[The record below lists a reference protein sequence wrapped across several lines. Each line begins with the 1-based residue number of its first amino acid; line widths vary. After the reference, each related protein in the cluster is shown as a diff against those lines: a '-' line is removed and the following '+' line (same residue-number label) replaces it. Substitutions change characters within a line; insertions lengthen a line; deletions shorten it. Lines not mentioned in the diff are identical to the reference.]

1 MRFKWLWVMLM
12 NKKIISLFIIMFI
25 IIAIQGMFI
34 YQVTRQVNNISS
46 DVDITD
52 LNRRVRGLERKVSS
66 NETEIF
72 MLDGRISDVE
82 VRLDNIFSYLN
93 AGLFR

>member
-1 MRFKWLWVMLM
+1 M
-12 NKKIISLFIIMFI
+12 NKKIMALFIVMFV

-46 DVDITD
+46 DVDMSD
-52 LNRRVRGLERKVSS
+52 LNRRIRSLERKVSS

>member
-1 MRFKWLWVMLM
+1 M
-12 NKKIISLFIIMFI
+12 NRKIMALFVILFV
-25 IIAIQGMFI
+25 IIAIQGIFI

-46 DVDITD
+46 DVDISD
-52 LNRRVRGLERKVSS
+52 LNRRIRSLERKVSS

>member
-1 MRFKWLWVMLM
+1 MILI
-12 NKKIISLFIIMFI
+12 NKKIIALFVILFV

-46 DVDITD
+46 DVDMSD
-52 LNRRVRGLERKVSS
+52 LNRRIRSLERKVSS
-66 NETEIF
+66 NEIETF

>member
-1 MRFKWLWVMLM
+1 M
-12 NKKIISLFIIMFI
+12 NKKIIALFVILFV

-46 DVDITD
+46 DVDMSD
-52 LNRRVRGLERKVSS
+52 LNRRIRSLERKVSS

-72 MLDGRISDVE
+72 MLDGCISDVE

>member
-1 MRFKWLWVMLM
+1 M
-12 NKKIISLFIIMFI
+12 NKKIVALFVIMFI

-52 LNRRVRGLERKVSS
+52 LNRRIRSLERKVSS

-93 AGLFR
+93 TGLFR

>member
-1 MRFKWLWVMLM
+1 M
-12 NKKIISLFIIMFI
+12 KIVALFVILFV

-46 DVDITD
+46 DVDMSD
-52 LNRRVRGLERKVSS
+52 LNRRIRSLERKVSS

>member
-1 MRFKWLWVMLM
+1 M
-12 NKKIISLFIIMFI
+12 NKKIVALFVIMFI

-66 NETEIF
+66 NESEIL
-72 MLDGRISDVE
+72 MLDDRISDVE
-82 VRLDNIFSYLN
+82 GRLDNIFSYLN

>member
-1 MRFKWLWVMLM
+1 M
-12 NKKIISLFIIMFI
+12 NKKIIALFVILFV

-46 DVDITD
+46 DVDMSD
-52 LNRRVRGLERKVSS
+52 LNRRIRSLERKVSS

>member
-1 MRFKWLWVMLM
+1 M
-12 NKKIISLFIIMFI
+12 NKKIVALFVIMFI

-66 NETEIF
+66 NESEIL

>member
-1 MRFKWLWVMLM
+1 M
-12 NKKIISLFIIMFI
+12 NKKIVALFVIMFI
-25 IIAIQGMFI
+25 IIAIQGVFI

-52 LNRRVRGLERKVSS
+52 LNRRVRVLERKVSS
-66 NETEIF
+66 NGTEIF

-82 VRLDNIFSYLN
+82 DRLNNIFSYLN

>member
-1 MRFKWLWVMLM
+1 M
-12 NKKIISLFIIMFI
+12 NKKIVALFVIMFI

-52 LNRRVRGLERKVSS
+52 LNRRVRGLEHKVSS
-66 NETEIF
+66 NESEIL
-72 MLDGRISDVE
+72 MLDDRISDVE
-82 VRLDNIFSYLN
+82 GRLDNIFSYLN

>member
-1 MRFKWLWVMLM
+1 M
-12 NKKIISLFIIMFI
+12 NKKIVALFVIMFI

-82 VRLDNIFSYLN
+82 GRLDNIFSYLN

>member
-1 MRFKWLWVMLM
+1 MA
-12 NKKIISLFIIMFI
+12 LFVILFV
-25 IIAIQGMFI
+25 IIAIQGIFI

-46 DVDITD
+46 DVDMSD
-52 LNRRVRGLERKVSS
+52 LNRRIRSLERKVSS

>member
-1 MRFKWLWVMLM
+1 M
-12 NKKIISLFIIMFI
+12 NKKIMALFVIMFI

-72 MLDGRISDVE
+72 MFDGRISDVE

>member
-1 MRFKWLWVMLM
+1 M
-12 NKKIISLFIIMFI
+12 
-25 IIAIQGMFI
+25 
-34 YQVTRQVNNISS
+34 TRQVNNISS
-46 DVDITD
+46 DVDMSD
-52 LNRRVRGLERKVSS
+52 LNRRIHSLERKVSS

>member
-1 MRFKWLWVMLM
+1 M
-12 NKKIISLFIIMFI
+12 NKKIVALFVIMFI

-46 DVDITD
+46 DVNITD

-66 NETEIF
+66 NESEIL
-72 MLDGRISDVE
+72 MLDDRISDVE

-93 AGLFR
+93 AGLFH

>member
-1 MRFKWLWVMLM
+1 M
-12 NKKIISLFIIMFI
+12 NKKIVALFVIMFI

>member
-1 MRFKWLWVMLM
+1 M
-12 NKKIISLFIIMFI
+12 NKKIVALFVIMFI

-46 DVDITD
+46 DVDIPD

-82 VRLDNIFSYLN
+82 GRLDNIFSYLN

>member
-1 MRFKWLWVMLM
+1 M
-12 NKKIISLFIIMFI
+12 NKKIVALFVIMFI

-46 DVDITD
+46 DVDMSD
-52 LNRRVRGLERKVSS
+52 LNRRIRSLERKVSS

-93 AGLFR
+93 AGFYH

>member
-1 MRFKWLWVMLM
+1 M
-12 NKKIISLFIIMFI
+12 NKKIMALFIVMFV
-25 IIAIQGMFI
+25 IIAIQGIFI

-46 DVDITD
+46 DVDMSDI
-52 LNRRVRGLERKVSS
+52 NQRIRSLERKVSS

>member
-1 MRFKWLWVMLM
+1 M
-12 NKKIISLFIIMFI
+12 NKKIVALFVIMFI

-46 DVDITD
+46 DVDMSD
-52 LNRRVRGLERKVSS
+52 LNRRIRSLERKVSS

>member
-1 MRFKWLWVMLM
+1 M
-12 NKKIISLFIIMFI
+12 NKKIMALFIIMFI

-52 LNRRVRGLERKVSS
+52 LNRRVRGLEREVSS
-66 NETEIF
+66 NESKILMF
-72 MLDGRISDVE
+72 DDRISDVE

-93 AGLFR
+93 AGLSARGIK

>member
-1 MRFKWLWVMLM
+1 M
-12 NKKIISLFIIMFI
+12 NKKIVALFVIMFI

-52 LNRRVRGLERKVSS
+52 LNRRVRVLERKVSS

>member
-1 MRFKWLWVMLM
+1 M
-12 NKKIISLFIIMFI
+12 NKKIVALFVIMFI

-52 LNRRVRGLERKVSS
+52 LNRRVRVLERKVSS

-82 VRLDNIFSYLN
+82 VRRDNIFSYLN
-93 AGLFR
+93 AGLFH

>member
-1 MRFKWLWVMLM
+1 M
-12 NKKIISLFIIMFI
+12 NKKFVALFVIMFI

-66 NETEIF
+66 NESEIL

>member
-1 MRFKWLWVMLM
+1 M
-12 NKKIISLFIIMFI
+12 NKKIVALFVIMFI

-46 DVDITD
+46 DVNITD
-52 LNRRVRGLERKVSS
+52 LNRCVRGLERKVSS
-66 NETEIF
+66 NESEIL
-72 MLDGRISDVE
+72 MLDDRISDVE

-93 AGLFR
+93 AGLFH

>member
-1 MRFKWLWVMLM
+1 M
-12 NKKIISLFIIMFI
+12 NKKIIALFVILFV

-46 DVDITD
+46 DVDMSD
-52 LNRRVRGLERKVSS
+52 LNRRIRSLERKVSS

-82 VRLDNIFSYLN
+82 VRLDNIFHI
-93 AGLFR
+93 

>member
-1 MRFKWLWVMLM
+1 M
-12 NKKIISLFIIMFI
+12 NKKIVALFVIMFI

-52 LNRRVRGLERKVSS
+52 LNRRVRVLERKVSS

-93 AGLFR
+93 AGLFH

>member
-1 MRFKWLWVMLM
+1 M
-12 NKKIISLFIIMFI
+12 NKKIVALFVIMFI

-66 NETEIF
+66 NESEIL
-72 MLDGRISDVE
+72 MLDDRISDVE

-93 AGLFR
+93 AGLFH

>member
-1 MRFKWLWVMLM
+1 M
-12 NKKIISLFIIMFI
+12 NKKIISLFIVMFI

-66 NETEIF
+66 NESEIL
-72 MLDGRISDVE
+72 MLDDRISDVE

>member
-82 VRLDNIFSYLN
+82 GRLDNIFSYLN

>member
-1 MRFKWLWVMLM
+1 M
-12 NKKIISLFIIMFI
+12 NKKIVALFVIMFI
-25 IIAIQGMFI
+25 IIAIQGVFI

-66 NETEIF
+66 NGTEIF

-82 VRLDNIFSYLN
+82 DRLNNIFSYLN

>member
-1 MRFKWLWVMLM
+1 M
-12 NKKIISLFIIMFI
+12 NRKIMALFVILFV
-25 IIAIQGMFI
+25 IIAIQGIFI

-46 DVDITD
+46 DVDMSD
-52 LNRRVRGLERKVSS
+52 LNRRIRSLERKVSS

>member
-1 MRFKWLWVMLM
+1 MH
-12 NKKIISLFIIMFI
+12 KKIVALFVIMFI

-82 VRLDNIFSYLN
+82 GRLDNIFSYLN

>member
-1 MRFKWLWVMLM
+1 M
-12 NKKIISLFIIMFI
+12 NKKFMALFIIMFI
-25 IIAIQGMFI
+25 IVSIQGMFI

-66 NETEIF
+66 NESEIL

>member
-1 MRFKWLWVMLM
+1 MA
-12 NKKIISLFIIMFI
+12 LFVILFV

-46 DVDITD
+46 DVDMSD
-52 LNRRVRGLERKVSS
+52 LNRRIRSLERKVSS